1 VSALHVV
8 ALTGGISFPSS
19 SRLLSDLLLGRTA
32 AHLEA
37 QGREVATRTIEV
49 RDVAEDAA
57 TANVL
62 GFRSRELTDALAAV
76 EESDL
81 LVAASPVFRGSY
93 SGVFKT
99 FVDLLDGRRMAG
111 KPVLLAAAGGTVRH
125 TLVIDQA
132 LRPLFAFMGAVIVPL
147 GVYAS
152 TREWTVERLPTTAL
166 AERADRAAAQ
176 LARLVVLVEGAA
188 PGTSTDADVVLGEP
202 GSLPRG

>member
-1 VSALHVV
+1 MSGDPGGLSVV

-19 SRLLSDLLLGRTA
+19 SRLLSDLLLERTA

-37 QGREVATRTIEV
+37 AGRPVSTRTVEA

-57 TANVL
+57 TATVL
-62 GFRSRELTDALAAV
+62 GFRSEELTGALDAV
-76 EESDL
+76 ERSHL
-81 LVAASPVFRGSY
+81 LIATSPVFRGSY

-99 FVDLLDGRRMAG
+99 FVDLLDGQAITG
-111 KPVLLAAAGGTVRH
+111 KPVLLGAAGGTVRH

-132 LRPLFAFMGAVIVPL
+132 LRPLFAFMGAVLAPV

-152 TREWTVERLPTTAL
+152 TAEWTVERLPTAAL

-176 LARLVVLVEGAA
+176 LARLAVLLDA
-188 PGTSTDADVVLGEP
+188 PATAPDPSLSSGT
-202 GSLPRG
+202 